1 MTAGLDFGVA
11 FANVGPNASA
21 GAATELAV
29 AAEAAGFES
38 LWTADHVVV
47 PAGYRSIYPYDP
59 TGRLPSEEAAF
70 PDPLV
75 WMAFVAA
82 ATSTLR
88 LGTGI
93 LVLPQRNPLVLAKQ
107 VATLDHL
114 AGGRVILGVGLGWLR
129 EEFDAIGVPFDGRAE
144 RADEAVGAMR
154 ALWTEGRASFHGR
167 TVAFDDCVLRP
178 RPPSGPVPVHVGG
191 HTEAAARRAGRLG
204 DGFFPFGV
212 DRQRLEALVATMRR
226 AAEDAGRDPS
236 SLEVTVGATCGGGEA
251 ALDEARA
258 LHALGATRVL
268 VPAAFFGDDPGR
280 SLAAYR
286 TEVIERTRM
295 TRRGRAS

>member
-1 MTAGLDFGVA
+1 MTPGLDFGVA

-21 GAATELAV
+21 EAAIRLAV

-59 TGRLPSEEAAF
+59 TGRLPSEEVAF

-82 ATSTLR
+82 RTTTLR

-114 AGGRVILGVGLGWLR
+114 ADRRVILGVGLGWLR
-129 EEFDAIGVPFDGRAE
+129 EEFDALGVPFDGRGG

-154 ALWTEGRASFHGR
+154 ALWSEGRATFHGE

-178 RPPSGPVPVHVGG
+178 RPPAGAVPVHVGG

-212 DRQRLEALVATMRR
+212 DRQRLGALVTTMRR
-226 AAEDAGRDPS
+226 SAEEAGRDPS
-236 SLEVTVGATCGGGEA
+236 SLEVTVGATCRGGEEA
-251 ALDEARA
+251 VDEARA
-258 LHALGATRVL
+258 LRALGATRVL
-268 VPAAFFGDDPGR
+268 VPAAFFGDDPRGP
-280 SLAAYR
+280 LAAYASG
-286 TEVIERTRM
+286 VIERS
-295 TRRGRAS
+295 GA